1 MGGDDTSG
9 AMWETDFI
17 FSTEVVGG
25 SYYFI
30 PESAMD
36 SPPYTLLG
44 TQALDGIGMQLL
56 WVSDILLSFICSV
69 IWLII

>member
-1 MGGDDTSG
+1 M
-9 AMWETDFI
+9 
-17 FSTEVVGG
+17 GG

-30 PESAMD
+30 TESAKD
-36 SPPYTLLG
+36 SPPYMLLG

-69 IWLII
+69 DNLIILEIYCESLSGRVNI